1 MSARKEK
8 VSEFLKIFSGG
19 GAAVERGLPSRVYAC
34 IRARGGAH
42 STTTPPFLFIY
53 FLLFIFLFF
62 TLLCVPNA
70 EFIAINVQLWGII
83 VHLSGLMYSYRG

>member
-8 VSEFLKIFSGG
+8 VSGFLKIFSGG

-42 STTTPPFLFIY
+42 STTPPPFLFIY
-53 FLLFIFLFF
+53 FSFI
-62 TLLCVPNA
+62 
-70 EFIAINVQLWGII
+70 
-83 VHLSGLMYSYRG
+83 